1 MKKVISTIL
10 AAASLSLAAPAA
22 MAAEFSD
29 LPREHW
35 AYDAVSELSEAGIIS
50 GRGDG
55 TFDPESLV
63 TRAEFVKMA
72 DTSSEETEPVYA
84 DVTSE
89 HWGFAFVQGSGLE
102 PDENGNFRPDEAIT
116 REDAARVMW
125 IAAGSP
131 AGMTAPEEFTSQ
143 SDTPQMVAWI
153 FSSGIMQGSGG
164 SDLRL
169 GDTITRA
176 EAAAVISRG
185 RRIIHAYENGVT
197 NGEFAKGSYT
207 ISSANIE
214 EVTVTNEDGTE
225 SVTYK
230 YNPVSADTPIRSYP
244 AGYPEQWER
253 YPYIIETV
261 PNEIYDSEYEMIP
274 DTFTSEEAEDPTT
287 QANAANSFADLYL
300 SAIGQYIRY
309 IKDTHNV
316 DMSITYYPSLVWDY
330 TGHYYVYRV
339 KCVIDSTNGQ
349 ELTYKTVFEE
359 ENDTVLYD
367 GMTFWTDITTD
378 YAFGMG
384 VGALFGFGNTVFV
397 DGQ

>member
-1 MKKVISTIL
+1 MKKVLSAVLT
-10 AAASLSLAAPAA
+10 AAVLSSLAPAA
-22 MAAEFSD
+22 MAADFSD
-29 LPREHW
+29 LPSSHW
-35 AYDAVSELSEAGIIS
+35 AYAAVSELSDAGIVS

-55 TFDPESLV
+55 TFDPEALV

-72 DTSSEETEPVYA
+72 DTSSDETAPVYT
-84 DVTSE
+84 DVSE
-89 HWGFAFVQGSGLE
+89 DHWGFAFIQGSGLE
-102 PDENGNFRPDEAIT
+102 PDENGAFRPDEAIT

-125 IAAGSP
+125 IAASSP
-131 AGMTAPEEFTSQ
+131 SGLEAPEEITSQ
-143 SDTPQMVAWI
+143 SDTPEMAAWV
-153 FSSGIMQGSGG
+153 FASGIMQGSDG
-164 SDLRL
+164 SDLRF

-185 RRIIHAYENGVT
+185 RRIIHAYENGVK
-197 NGEFAKGSYT
+197 NGVFIDGSYT

-214 EVTVTNEDGTE
+214 EVTVTNDDGTQ
-225 SVTYK
+225 STTYR
-230 YNPVSADTPIRSYP
+230 YNPESANTPISSDP
-244 AGYPEQWER
+244 SSYPEQWER
-253 YPYIIETV
+253 YPYIIEGT
-261 PNEIYDSEYEMIP
+261 PNEVYDSEYEMVP

-287 QANAANSFADLYL
+287 QSNAANSFADLYL

-309 IKDTHNV
+309 IKDTHNI
-316 DMSITYYPSLVWDY
+316 DMSITYYPSMVWDY

-349 ELTYKTVFEE
+349 TLTYKDVFEE

-378 YAFGMG
+378 YAFGLG

-397 DGQ
+397 NEQ